1 MKILTKILTISA
13 AAALLAVPA
22 ISAETSAMSEDDYR
36 IARTVQREVATLSN
50 YGVFDSVSFTVDNGV
65 VVLNGQASRPTLKK
79 SADRVVQK
87 IEGVHSVENNI
98 EVLPNSRF
106 DNDVRVRAYVT
117 IYGDASLSR
126 YNPNRGTP
134 LWVSPARLAT
144 GLTNDPP
151 RGHHPIH
158 IIVQN
163 GNVTLEGV
171 VDTEGDKNLA
181 GIRANGIQ
189 GAFKVTNN
197 LAVAGKQASSAD

>member
-1 MKILTKILTISA
+1 MKTLTKILTISA
-13 AAALLAVPA
+13 AAALLAVPV
-22 ISAETSAMSEDDYR
+22 ISAENRAMSEDDYR

-50 YGVFDSVSFTVDNGV
+50 YGVFDSVSFTVDNGA
-65 VVLNGQASRPTLKK
+65 VVLNGEASRPTLKK
-79 SADRVVQK
+79 SAERVVGK
-87 IEGVHSVENNI
+87 IEGVHSIENNI

-106 DNDVRVRAYVT
+106 DNDVRARAYAR

-134 LWVSPARLAT
+134 FWVSPARVAA
-144 GLTNDPP
+144 GITNDPP

-158 IIVQN
+158 IIVRN

-181 GIRANGIQ
+181 GIRANSIQ
-189 GAFKVTNN
+189 GAFQVVNN
-197 LAVAGKQASSAD
+197 LAVAGTLPSAAD